1 MSKEIENMCN
11 RPVLFRL
18 NDGDNLY
25 LGPYAIETNI
35 LNVDVENNAK
45 VQKLQK
51 LNIIAMRE
59 EGKKKASTV
68 SPTKNKPKRLKK
80 S

>member
-1 MSKEIENMCN
+1 MYVEIENMCN

-25 LGPYAIETNI
+25 LRPNEIKTNI
-35 LNVDVENNAK
+35 RNVEVENNAK

-51 LNIIAMRE
+51 LNIIALRE

-68 SPTKNKPKRLKK
+68 SPTKKKTKTIKK